1 MYHGIQILNEHHQDR
16 LLANEYEA
24 ADVLYSA

>member
-1 MYHGIQILNEHHQDR
+1 MYHGIQILNEHDQDR

-24 ADVLYSA
+24 GGVLHSA